1 MAWEHALL
9 GDVSPARIAEAAA
22 GDVRSVAEYR
32 DLLAG
37 LGRAPRAVNEERL
50 RASHPELG
58 TVRLPGSGLVVTL
71 GELNLLPDY
80 LGRPEEIEAAPLRFI
95 GPLIQS
101 VRSWSVAELGRSAG
115 HRGTLPRLLPG
126 SLRYPLLGPL
136 AESAEIAAITALGK
150 RQGFAPPN
158 WYGSVLARNSGHFA
172 PFSWYRWH
180 AFHLAARDLIAQSAT
195 AHGDERNVLR
205 QRARFYAG
213 YADHFLQD
221 SFAAGHQVNKTL
233 VIQWYIEWL
242 AASGVSY
249 PHRDVLETLTVT
261 RQPLLH
267 GPGHYDRAAA
277 RRLAATAEPDDVRP
291 GAVPRPP
298 WDPQDVADFA
308 TPEERVTA
316 SGVTGDSDADRRAAY
331 AAYLAMLGS
340 GTVQLAVKV
349 AHEYLNK
356 HSLVVSAGAEG
367 QRFRIYGD
375 HTLLASPEGALRTAQ
390 AAELSRRAI
399 ADLLRDG
406 ETPVDSWDIF
416 DRFPDHV
423 EQGGR
428 MVSLPEWHRG
438 GLRDL
443 CFELFAQRSTRAV
456 RFVMSSAVRQLGT
469 PVG

>member
-1 MAWEHALL
+1 
-9 GDVSPARIAEAAA
+9 V
-22 GDVRSVAEYR
+22 
-32 DLLAG
+32 
-37 LGRAPRAVNEERL
+37 
-50 RASHPELG
+50 
-58 TVRLPGSGLVVTL
+58 
-71 GELNLLPDY
+71 LPDY

-115 HRGTLPRLLPG
+115 HQRAQRRTDRMAVRMAERMTPPRLLPG

-136 AESAEIAAITALGK
+136 AESAEIAAITTLGK
-150 RQGFAPPN
+150 RQGFAPAN
-158 WYGSVLARNSGHFA
+158 CYGSVLARNAGHFA

-180 AFHLAARDLIAQSAT
+180 AFHLAARDLIACSAAT
-195 AHGDERNVLR
+195 HGGDREALR
-205 QRARFYAG
+205 QRARIYAG

-242 AASGVSY
+242 AAAGVSY
-249 PHRDVLETLTVT
+249 PHRDVLDSLTVT

-267 GPGHYDRAAA
+267 GPGHYDRAGARANAA
-277 RRLAATAEPDDVRP
+277 RRGAMNAGPDGARSGTMP
-291 GAVPRPP
+291 GAVPGPP

-308 TPEERVTA
+308 TPEERIAA

-331 AAYLAMLGS
+331 AANLVMLGS

-356 HSLVVSAGAEG
+356 HSLVVSSGPDGE
-367 QRFRIYGD
+367 RFRIYGD
-375 HTLLASPEGALRTAQ
+375 HTLLASREGALRTAQ
-390 AAELSRRAI
+390 AAALSRRAI

-416 DRFPDHV
+416 DSFPDHV
-423 EQGGR
+423 EQDGQ

-443 CFELFAQRSTRAV
+443 CQELFGQRTTRAV
-456 RFVMSSAVRQLGT
+456 RFVMSSAFRRLGT
-469 PVG
+469 PVGD